1 VSGTRRRST
10 FSTIMTFTARC
21 LCSTPSSLKADL
33 KRSLKPLTVL
43 KAFLLITHVD
53 ERHRQLEDLFVI
65 PLSVILQYFRPLFSS
80 SSVITREVGRYTIT
94 ETRSKSNSAVRNDL
108 KY

>member
-1 VSGTRRRST
+1 
-10 FSTIMTFTARC
+10 MTFTARC

-43 KAFLLITHVD
+43 KAFLITHVD

-65 PLSVILQYFRPLFSS
+65 PLSVDPHLHEFHLANPHSTILQAAIQLF
-80 SSVITREVGRYTIT
+80 VCNH
-94 ETRSKSNSAVRNDL
+94 TRSWTLYHYRD
-108 KY
+108 